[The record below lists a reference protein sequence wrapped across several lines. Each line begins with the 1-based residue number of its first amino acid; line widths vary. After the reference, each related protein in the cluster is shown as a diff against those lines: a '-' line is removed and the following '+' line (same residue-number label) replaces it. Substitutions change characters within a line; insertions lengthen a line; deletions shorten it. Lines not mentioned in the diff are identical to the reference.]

1 MTKNGVVLA
10 GLLVLGLAACEEK
23 GTDPAAPGSGK
34 SKSSSS
40 PASSST
46 TSTSTA
52 AAPKP
57 EASPDKDAFLMG
69 RKMGFASSYALLEK
83 GPEKDKAL
91 SEAATFAAALKV
103 PAPALND
110 GGAAMNELKKAH
122 NDKVAAA
129 YLVGY
134 YVTDAWFGAQLDADV
149 NVPLGKVE
157 ENAKAAGIP
166 DSVWKEKLEA
176 CKPKASDATVNAL
189 VNAFEGHFGGG

>member
-1 MTKNGVVLA
+1 MAKNGVVLA

-34 SKSSSS
+34 SSSS
-40 PASSST
+40 PT
-46 TSTSTA
+46 E

-69 RKMGFASSYALLEK
+69 RKMGFASSYALLDK

-91 SEAATFAAALKV
+91 SEAATLAAALKV

-149 NVPLGKVE
+149 STPLGKVE

-166 DSVWKEKLEA
+166 DSVWKDKLEA
-176 CKPKASDATVNAL
+176 CRPKASDATVSAL
-189 VNAFEGHFGGG
+189 VKAFEGHFGGG